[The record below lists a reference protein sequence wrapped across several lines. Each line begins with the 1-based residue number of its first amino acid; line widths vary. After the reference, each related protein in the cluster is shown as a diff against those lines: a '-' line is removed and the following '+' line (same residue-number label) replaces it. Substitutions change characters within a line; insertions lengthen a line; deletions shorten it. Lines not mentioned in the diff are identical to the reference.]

1 MEWLATLVYAHFER
15 ILVCECVVQQ
25 DLGIGHR
32 AALIPLW
39 DMGASSERERLFH
52 A

>member
-1 MEWLATLVYAHFER
+1 MGADEAAMEWLATLVYAHFKR

-32 AALIPLW
+32 AALIPLV
-39 DMGASSERERLFH
+39 GHGRIE
-52 A
+52 